1 MNAGDTVKL
10 VQPVVRGLIVDT
22 RYDKQSKS
30 LEHLVEYKDANG
42 DGHAR
47 WFLESQLERAK

>member
-22 RYDKQSKS
+22 RYDKQSKG
-30 LEHLVEYKDANG
+30 LEHLVEYKDASG
-42 DGHAR
+42 DEHAR